1 VVAAGG
7 MAPPFFSPACYL
19 DRLVSVVLGAAPAY
33 VLLSIAYEP
42 WFFAALAAALLTWM
56 LVETH
61 LAASSASISA
71 SLSHGAPAPPV
82 RLRWADV
89 RFAVVWLAFN
99 NMAFFGTGD
108 GPKVIRDSLLLFILF
123 GPSTRE
129 DALSPDAVALTM
141 GRYPHHATAVRV
153 LSSLTYAILNPR
165 S

>member
-1 VVAAGG
+1 
-7 MAPPFFSPACYL
+7 MALPFFSPACYL

-42 WFFAALAAALLTWM
+42 WFFASLAAALLTWM

-71 SLSHGAPAPPV
+71 PTPAAAGSLSSGAPAPPV
-82 RLRWADV
+82 HLRWADA

-108 GPKVIRDSLLLFILF
+108 WPKMVRDSFSLFASF

-129 DALSPDAVALTM
+129 DTLAPDAVALTM
-141 GRYPHHATAVRV
+141 GR
-153 LSSLTYAILNPR
+153 
-165 S
+165 